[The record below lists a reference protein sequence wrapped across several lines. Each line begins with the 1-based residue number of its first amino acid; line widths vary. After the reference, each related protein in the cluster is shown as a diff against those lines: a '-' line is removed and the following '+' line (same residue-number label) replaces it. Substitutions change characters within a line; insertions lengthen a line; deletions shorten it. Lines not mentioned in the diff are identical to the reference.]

1 MALVLADRV
10 QETTTSTGTGSV
22 ILAGAVN
29 GYQSFTVGVGN
40 GNTCYYT
47 IYDNTSFA
55 WEVGIGTFTT
65 SPNTLARNTILS
77 SSNSGS
83 AINLAGNTAAVWVDY
98 PSGKSVYKDANGN
111 VSANSFTPG
120 WTSNT
125 TASATT
131 TLTVISSYY
140 QRFVGTL
147 TQTVILPDAT
157 TVSLGQ
163 GFILDND
170 STGNVTL
177 LANGGG
183 ALGAVVPGM
192 AAFIFCENNSTAAG
206 SWSGY
211 MFVPGAGPSGA
222 VTWGTSGLNMGG
234 GTLSGATWAGS
245 TISMTYGGTGASLL
259 PTAGASV
266 YSTGT
271 ALALTA
277 AGTSGQ
283 VLVSGGSGSPT
294 WNTTLTSVSLVT
306 PALGTP
312 TSGVLTNTTG
322 YPASTLAGTTLASNV
337 TASSLTSVGTLAT
350 LAVTA
355 IISGSINGNA
365 ANITATSNTSLTSLA
380 NVTTLG
386 TIAAFTATAANI
398 SSLGV
403 GTPSSGT
410 SGEIRATNNVTAY
423 YSSDKKFKE
432 NIQPIESALN
442 KVNYIGGKTFDWSQ
456 NYINDKGG
464 EDDYF
469 IKKHDFG
476 VIAQDVQAVFPLAVR
491 IREDESLAVDYS
503 KLVALAFQAIK
514 ELKAEVDALKGK

>member
-55 WEVGIGTFTT
+55 WEVGIGTYTT

>member
-29 GYQSFTVGVGN
+29 GYQTFSAGVGN

>member
-10 QETTTSTGTGSV
+10 QEITTSTGTASV
-22 ILAGAVN
+22 LLSGAVN
-29 GYQSFTVGVGN
+29 GYQSFTAGVGN

-55 WEVGIGTFTT
+55 WEVGIGTYTT
-65 SPNTLARNTILS
+65 SPNTLTRNTILS

-283 VLVSGGSGSPT
+283 LLTSGGSSAPT
-294 WNTTLTSVSLVT
+294 WTSASTLTVAAATTASSVTGGYVVSVLAGTGITTATTTGSVTVSAAATGATVTPTTTNATFYVVGTTLTSGTMSTASISQTSPVSY
-306 PALGTP
+306 
-312 TSGVLTNTTG
+312 N
-322 YPASTLAGTTLASNV
+322 ASTGALS
-337 TASSLTSVGTLAT
+337 
-350 LAVTA
+350 AV
-355 IISGSINGNA
+355 SHVS
-365 ANITATSNTSLTSLA
+365 
-380 NVTTLG
+380 
-386 TIAAFTATAANI
+386 
-398 SSLGV
+398 
-403 GTPSSGT
+403 
-410 SGEIRATNNVTAY
+410 
-423 YSSDKKFKE
+423 SSDERLKQDIETIQNALEKLEALRGVSYLRNGKFE
-432 NIQPIESALN
+432 I
-442 KVNYIGGKTFDWSQ
+442 
-456 NYINDKGG
+456 
-464 EDDYF
+464 
-469 IKKHDFG
+469 G
-476 VIAQDVQAVFPLAVR
+476 VIAQEVERVVPEVV
-491 IREDESLAVDYS
+491 ITDESKYGYKSVSYGNLVGLLIEAV
-503 KLVALAFQAIK
+503 K
-514 ELKAEVDALKGK
+514 ELSAEVKKLKGE

>member
-22 ILAGAVN
+22 ILSGAVN
-29 GYQSFTVGVGN
+29 GYQSFTTGVGN

>member
-29 GYQSFTVGVGN
+29 GYQTFSAGIGN

-177 LANGGG
+177 LASGGG
-183 ALGAVVPGM
+183 ALGTTVPGM

-432 NIQPIESALN
+432 NIQPIESALG
-442 KVNYIGGKTFDWSQ
+442 KVNYIGGKTFDWTQ

>member
-10 QETTTSTGTGSV
+10 QEITTSTGTASV
-22 ILAGAVN
+22 LLSGAVN
-29 GYQSFTVGVGN
+29 GYQSFTAGVGN